1 MNLKLQLET
10 SAPRLERSSF
20 CATKWNKKAGV
31 EDGKGAQIT
40 IIIDITQNP
49 SIMNT
54 IPSISAFHRLLSLP
68 EPKHPLVSVINL
80 SESVFLEDEVWKGFV
95 NRFYC
100 VALKREAKGKIR
112 YGQQHYDYDK
122 GVLSFTAPNQV
133 QYLDLEKMDCDSNG
147 FLLIFHPDIL
157 LKHPLNQI
165 ISGYGFF
172 SYAVNEALHLSEDEE
187 NNLIEILHK
196 IDRECQHI
204 DRHTQ
209 EIILSQIDLL
219 LNYSNRFYERQFITR
234 KNSNHQLL
242 VKFEKFMNDYFEN
255 DSDEKG
261 LLTVHHIAEAMNLSP
276 NYLSDLLRIQ
286 TGQNTQQHIHEKLIS
301 KAKEKLSTTEL
312 SVGEIAYQLGFE
324 HAQSFSTLF
333 KKKTEMSPLAFRRS
347 FN

>member
-1 MNLKLQLET
+1 
-10 SAPRLERSSF
+10 
-20 CATKWNKKAGV
+20 
-31 EDGKGAQIT
+31 
-40 IIIDITQNP
+40 
-49 SIMNT
+49 MNT
-54 IPSISAFHRLLSLP
+54 IHSVSAFHRLLSLP

-80 SESVFLEDEVWKGFV
+80 SESIFLEDEVWKGFV

-100 VALKREAKGKIR
+100 VALKRESKGKVR

-133 QYLDLEKMDCDSNG
+133 QYLDFHNMECG
-147 FLLIFHPDIL
+147 AGYLLIFHEDFIL
-157 LKHPLNQI
+157 RHPLAQT

-187 NNLIEILHK
+187 TNLIEILQK
-196 IDRECQHI
+196 IDKECQHI
-204 DRHTQ
+204 DQHTQ

-234 KNSNHQLL
+234 KNGNQQLL
-242 VKFEKFMNDYFEN
+242 ARFEKFLNDYFDKEQ
-255 DSDEKG
+255 SAEKG
-261 LLTVHHIAEAMNLSP
+261 LLTVHLIAEAMNLSP

-301 KAKEKLSTTEL
+301 KAKEKLSATEL
-312 SVGEIAYQLGFE
+312 SVSEIAYSLGFE

-333 KKKTEMSPLAFRRS
+333 KKKTRMAPLEFRAGFR